1 MTIDEIRR
9 YINQIAFSGV
19 MDFVEKYKDKGAET
33 DGIIGHFGLGFYS
46 AFMVADQV
54 RIDTRSWQSDAQP
67 ASWQSQ
73 DGMAYEMGT
82 SERVDRGTL
91 ITVTLSEEG
100 KEFLN
105 GEKVREILE
114 KYCGFMPYPI
124 YFNDVVADRE
134 RAERARRLGHES
146 IHLRDAGRP
155 GPHGG
160 SARAVGG
167 LAHAARG
174 AGQRRAQGER
184 LKPCIYIRGVRGCVL
199 RRAADRRAGHR
210 PGVAGHDHVLPGA
223 RRDVLRPRG
232 VLAGQRGRAR
242 AHRGRL
248 RAPRLLAGAVRGGRL
263 RPGSLDAAVGDA
275 GAHGSARL
283 HRRRHLVL

>member
-1 MTIDEIRR
+1 MAYDSESGTLTVEDNGIGMTIDEIRR

-134 RAERARRLGHES
+134 RAERARKASKKEVAETADP
-146 IHLRDAGRP
+146 DAPEALDATADASVDLTKQPINDVEPLWLKKPSECTDEEYRIF
-155 GPHGG
+155 
-160 SARAVGG
+160 SARPFVIFASLCSGSI
-167 LAHAARG
+167 LIWIIRSTS
-174 AGQRRAQGER
+174 RAFFIFPYR
-184 LKPCIYIRGVRGCVL
+184 
-199 RRAADRRAGHR
+199 
-210 PGVAGHDHVLPGA
+210 
-223 RRDVLRPRG
+223 
-232 VLAGQRGRAR
+232 
-242 AHRGRL
+242 
-248 RAPRLLAGAVRGGRL
+248 
-263 RPGSLDAAVGDA
+263 
-275 GAHGSARL
+275 
-283 HRRRHLVL
+283 